1 MMRMKT
7 YRYTECGLDNV
18 FLEGVD
24 VLQDDQGDEVYCIEN
39 ILELHKMIAHAI
51 ISRHGGLSGPELRFL
66 RTEMGL
72 TQEELAKRLSC
83 TRVTISR
90 WERDEETMN
99 LNAEV
104 IVKLLAAEK
113 MGIDRDMSS
122 EDMALNSDWS
132 TQGTTIRIDGSDP
145 SHYRPIQEAA
155 QSTNYR

>member
-1 MMRMKT
+1 MHTKI

-24 VLQDDQGDEVYCIEN
+24 VQQDDHGEEVYSIEN
-39 ILELHKMIAHAI
+39 ILSLHKMIAHAI
-51 ISRHGGLSGPELRFL
+51 ISRRSGLAGPELRFL
-66 RTEMGL
+66 RSEMGL

-90 WERDEETMN
+90 WERDEETIN
-99 LNAEV
+99 FNAEL

-113 MGIDRDMSS
+113 LDIDSDMTI

-132 TQGTTIRIDGSDP
+132 AQATEIRIDGSDP
-145 SHYRPIQEAA
+145 RHYTPIQEAA
-155 QSTNYR
+155 

>member
-1 MMRMKT
+1 MRTKV

-24 VLQDDQGDEVYCIEN
+24 VQQDDHGDEVYSIEN
-39 ILELHKMIAHAI
+39 ILSLHKVIAHAI
-51 ISRHGGLSGPELRFL
+51 IGRRGGLSGPELRFL
-66 RTEMGL
+66 RSEMGL
-72 TQEELAKRLSC
+72 TQEELAKRLGC

-104 IVKLLAAEK
+104 VVKLLAAEK
-113 MGIDRDMSS
+113 MGIDPDMSI

-132 TQGTTIRIDGSDP
+132 AQVTEIRIDGSDP
-145 SHYRPIQEAA
+145 DHYRPIREAA
-155 QSTNYR
+155 